1 MGNLKQRLIKPGT
14 DFNYAEGV
22 KVKATEA
29 VYADQVV
36 YVTGSAGPFL
46 TASRADANLA
56 GGAEGRMMVAK
67 HDIPADGYGVVLP
80 WKLVKDF
87 DTSAAGAVGDPVYLS
102 DTPGTARA
110 SNVTFTCP
118 TGSRHVL
125 IGRVTVDATA
135 ANGGAM
141 MLAPSAPEENIAAG
155 LVTRGTTAEARPVEQ
170 FVMTLSQANN
180 DLTMPYPVIVTG
192 ISYVNGGTT
201 AGTMEVKN
209 GDTNV
214 IGNTTSSGTTD
225 GTARYAQ
232 KLHDAYTSVAKGAVL
247 RCSRTDGDAADFAII
262 TVIRA

>member
-102 DTPGTARA
+102 DTPGTTRA

-135 ANGGAM
+135 ANGGCHDVGTFGTGREHRSRPCDPGHYRRGPSGRAVRHDP
-141 MLAPSAPEENIAAG
+141 LAGEQRLDDALPGHCDRHQLRQRRHHCGHDGSEERYYQRDWEHHLVGYHRRYRTLRTEAARRLHFRGQGRGSA
-155 LVTRGTTAEARPVEQ
+155 L
-170 FVMTLSQANN
+170 LS
-180 DLTMPYPVIVTG
+180 D
-192 ISYVNGGTT
+192 
-201 AGTMEVKN
+201 
-209 GDTNV
+209 
-214 IGNTTSSGTTD
+214 
-225 GTARYAQ
+225 
-232 KLHDAYTSVAKGAVL
+232 
-247 RCSRTDGDAADFAII
+247 
-262 TVIRA
+262 